1 MAEHKDKKSKS
12 EQEWKLRV
20 CCIGAGYVG
29 GPTCAMIALKCP
41 DVKVEVVDLNQV
53 TSHPPGFLRFPPVSP
68 PFSPISPFSSGSL
81 VPLFKFD
88 LIEEW
93 MLFFF
98 NGERMEGGWRRR
110 RRKEEDEEEGG

>member
-53 TSHPPGFLRFPPVSP
+53 TSHPPGFLRFPPHFP
-68 PFSPISPFSSGSL
+68 PFPHFPLVLWFPFL
-81 VPLFKFD
+81 NLT
-88 LIEEW
+88 
-93 MLFFF
+93 
-98 NGERMEGGWRRR
+98 
-110 RRKEEDEEEGG
+110 

>member
-53 TSHPPGFLRFPPVSP
+53 TSHPPGFPPIFPHFPIFLW
-68 PFSPISPFSSGSL
+68 FSGSPF
-81 VPLFKFD
+81 
-88 LIEEW
+88 
-93 MLFFF
+93 
-98 NGERMEGGWRRR
+98 
-110 RRKEEDEEEGG
+110 